1 MKAERQ
7 RKIIELITEKNIET
21 QEQLLAELHKS
32 GFRSTQATISRD
44 IKELQIVKSLDGMGG
59 YRYGIPQKNE
69 HDRFG
74 ARFRVIFKE
83 CVNSLDYAQNLIVV
97 KTMPGLGNAAGA
109 NIDALKM
116 PTVPARCPATTPRW
130 SSCATANPQRTSAM
144 KSAECWS
151 KRGKRHAPSAAY
163 REYCRH

>member
-21 QEQLLAELHKS
+21 QEQLLDELHRS
-32 GFRSTQATISRD
+32 GFKSTQATVSRD
-44 IKELQIVKSLDGMGG
+44 IQELQIVKALDGMGG
-59 YRYGIPQKNE
+59 YRYGVPSKTE

-83 CVNSLDYAQNLIVV
+83 CVNGLDFAQNLVVV
-97 KTMPGLGNAAGA
+97 KTMPGLGAAAGA

-116 PTVPARCPATTPRW
+116 PAVLGTLSGDDTTLVIMRD
-130 SSCATANPQRTSAM
+130 TA
-144 KSAECWS
+144 SAERFCNEIR
-151 KRGKRHAPSAAY
+151 KML
-163 REYCRH
+163 E

>member
-1 MKAERQ
+1 MKSQRQ
-7 RKIIELITEKNIET
+7 AKILEIISNKNIET
-21 QEQLLAELHKS
+21 QEQLLAELQAE
-32 GFRSTQATISRD
+32 GFRGTQATISRD

-116 PTVPARCPATTPRW
+116 PTVLGTLSGDDTTLVIMRD
-130 SSCATANPQRTSAM
+130 S
-144 KSAECWS
+144 E
-151 KRGKRHAPSAAY
+151 SAADFCNEI
-163 REYCRH
+163 RRMLE